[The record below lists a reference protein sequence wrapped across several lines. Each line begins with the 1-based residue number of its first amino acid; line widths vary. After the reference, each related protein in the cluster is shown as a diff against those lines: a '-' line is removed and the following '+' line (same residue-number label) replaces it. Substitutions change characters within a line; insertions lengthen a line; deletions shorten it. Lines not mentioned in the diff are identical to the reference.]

1 MLINVLYIKTH
12 CKCHVLQKET
22 STTAKLSSKP
32 LNVKIQCKEMQVFQ
46 IQICNLCNCSEY
58 VQQQYI
64 QNRRYWKYW
73 KWKDIEGKNPG
84 EKKMKVD
91 CPLHF
96 AASERNKHNL
106 SSVALISPSSFM
118 LTTAFLH
125 LFPSEVKWNATA
137 FRSVVQ
143 ERSVLYYNIGTY
155 SKLV

>member
-12 CKCHVLQKET
+12 RKRHVLQKET

-64 QNRRYWKYW
+64 QNRRYWKSW
-73 KWKDIEGKNPG
+73 KWKDIQGKNSG

-91 CPLHF
+91 FPLHF

-106 SSVALISPSSFM
+106 SSFAFISSSSFM
-118 LTTAFLH
+118 FTTAFLH
-125 LFPSEVKWNATA
+125 LFPSEVKWMLLP
-137 FRSVVQ
+137 FD
-143 ERSVLYYNIGTY
+143 LL
-155 SKLV
+155 SKKDQSYTTTLEHKAN